1 MSEQNRWANRGA
13 LANEIMDVFYDKK
26 IPEVKYDLSEMS
38 DEQFKVY
45 ADTITLDETKVSDED
60 ISLEDIEDAFE
71 YCEEDLTKWL

>member
-1 MSEQNRWANRGA
+1 MSEQNRWANRID
-13 LANEIMDVFYDKK
+13 LANEIMDVLYDKK

-45 ADTITLDETKVSDED
+45 ADSITLDATKSNDD
-60 ISLEDIEDAFE
+60 IDPEDIEEAFE